1 VPAEGTAQVTW
12 IGHASTLVEVDGV
25 RVLADP
31 MLTRRLGHLRR
42 RGPLPDSSA
51 RACDLVVISH
61 AHADHLHRRSLRRVA
76 AASPGVPVVVPR
88 GTAAYVLGLGLGVV
102 IEVSPGDD
110 VEIAGVRLRV
120 TDADHHGGRGRRD
133 RGSTE
138 TVGYVVERAGR
149 RCYFAGDTDL
159 FDGMADLGP
168 IDLACIPIFGW
179 WKKLGPGHLDPER
192 AAEAVARV
200 APAKVLPIHWGTLAP
215 EDLGLVTA
223 WLAEPGARFAAA
235 LAARGLDDR
244 LLRLEPGQT
253 AVW

>member
-1 VPAEGTAQVTW
+1 MTDEVTW
-12 IGHASTLVEVDGV
+12 IGHAATLVEIDGV

-31 MLTRRLGHLRR
+31 LLTRRIGHLRR
-42 RGPLPDSSA
+42 RGPLPDA
-51 RACDLVVISH
+51 GVRRCDLVVVSH
-61 AHADHLHRRSLRRVA
+61 AHNDHLHRRSLRRVA

-88 GTAAYVLGLGLGVV
+88 GAAAYVLGLGLGVV

-110 VEIAGVRLRV
+110 VEVAGVRLHV
-120 TDADHHGGRGRRD
+120 TDALHHGGRGRRD
-133 RGSTE
+133 RGSTA

-149 RCYFAGDTDL
+149 RSYLAGDTDL
-159 FDGMADLGP
+159 FDAMSELGP

-200 APAKVLPIHWGTLAP
+200 DPRQVLPIHWGTYAP
-215 EDLGLVTA
+215 EDLGLVTG
-223 WLAEPGARFAAA
+223 WLAEPGARFASA
-235 LAARGLDDR
+235 LADRGLGDR

-253 AVW
+253 AAW